1 MQIKLMVKNHKYG
14 MTKYILVLNNHL
26 FSSNFRYSLANKYDF
41 SVIAILKKNKQM
53 KIKSN

>member
-26 FSSNFRYSLANKYDF
+26 FSSNFRYSLANIYDF

-53 KIKSN
+53 KTNSN

>member
-1 MQIKLMVKNHKYG
+1 MQIKLVVKNHKYR

-26 FSSNFRYSLANKYDF
+26 FFSNFRYSLANIYDF